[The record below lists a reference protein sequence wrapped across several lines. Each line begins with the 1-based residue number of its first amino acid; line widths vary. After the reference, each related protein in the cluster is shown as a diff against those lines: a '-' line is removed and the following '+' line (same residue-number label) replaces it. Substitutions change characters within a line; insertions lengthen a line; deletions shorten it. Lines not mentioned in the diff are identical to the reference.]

1 MQLTLAQLTSDIRA
15 RVADLGYEVVDVR
28 RTGSARRSR
37 LQVRI
42 DRPGAEP
49 GHGVT
54 IDDCAAVSR
63 HLQAWLDASGAAGEG
78 YALEVS
84 SPGIER
90 PVRWPEHW
98 ARFVGREVRVRV
110 PGRGRVQATIAAVDQ
125 EAEVVHLTV
134 GDEALSVAISDTRDA
149 TLVVDW
155 NATLRSPTRDA
166 KRSRGLGAGED

>member
-1 MQLTLAQLTSDIRA
+1 MQLTFEQLTSELRS

-28 RTGSARRSR
+28 KTGSARRSR

-42 DRPGAEP
+42 DRPGSEP

-63 HLQAWLDASGAAGEG
+63 HLQAWLDTSGAAGEG

-90 PVRWPEHW
+90 PLRWPEHW
-98 ARFVGREVRVRV
+98 ARFVGREVRVRIRE
-110 PGRGRVQATIAAVDQ
+110 RGRVQATIAAVDL
-125 EAEVVHLTV
+125 EAEIVQLTV
-134 GDEALSVAISDTRDA
+134 GNETLSVAIPEARDA

-155 NATLRSPTRDA
+155 DATLRSPPRE
-166 KRSRGLGAGED
+166 RSRSSGLGAGED